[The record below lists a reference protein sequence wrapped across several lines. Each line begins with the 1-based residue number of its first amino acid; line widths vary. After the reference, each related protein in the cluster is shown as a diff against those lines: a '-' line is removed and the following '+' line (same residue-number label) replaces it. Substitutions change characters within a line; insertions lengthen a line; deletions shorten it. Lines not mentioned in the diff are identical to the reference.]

1 MNNDNFLE
9 SVLEQAESAL
19 LTVQKAKD
27 FIPDDIAKAR
37 EIQRM
42 YEGCIEDLIFKLWG
56 LVGSSP
62 SKSDDNKEL
71 AHWQG
76 MVDAYVGIVLR
87 YYQAVEFLKKQENV

>member
-19 LTVQKAKD
+19 LTVQKAQD
-27 FIPDDIAKAR
+27 YIPDDIAKAR

-42 YEGCIEDLIFKLWG
+42 YEGCIQDLVFKLWG

-62 SKSDDNKEL
+62 AKADDNKEL

-76 MVDAYVGIVLR
+76 MVDAYVGIILR
-87 YYQAVEFLKKQENV
+87 YYQAVEFLKKQENE